1 MIVDQ
6 FCRLKER
13 ELQNKIDTQGDIITQ
28 LRGQISND
36 KQTEAFTAAFNDLN
50 NRISEIAAKQPNTIP
65 VQYPNVQA
73 VNTTPYWGWNNG
85 MGSNSFWN

>member
-6 FCRLKER
+6 FCALKER

-36 KQTEAFTAAFNDLN
+36 KQTEAFTQAFNQLN
-50 NRISEIAAKQPNTIP
+50 DKINNIAAKQPATTP
-65 VQYPNVQA
+65 VIYPNLTA
-73 VNTTPYWGWNNG
+73 VNQTPYMGNYWGG
-85 MGSNSFWN
+85 GSYWG